1 MFTLT
6 EKHLSKLC
14 EQNSFEIDRSVM
26 VFFGLRGCLPVDDTN
41 HTFRT
46 EHQLQSVNINHVNP
60 RCTLIQWKP
69 DKGEFAVFPGSTVPN
84 RKYVGTAL
92 NSGGAG
98 ANQMLTGYYKDFR
111 KGKHK
116 PGGPT
121 SHDAFR
127 ETSGRPIRR
136 TADDYDYDNDDR
148 VEFANPN
155 DNMHAAWCQ
164 SVDSESF
171 ASAGCQV
178 IVGYPKCEK
187 RGANPAIGPWKDFKE
202 NAYSIDQNSFP
213 YVLLNGRD
221 AFKMAAMGSGKITAR
236 LRFGSSG
243 KLVEELQKLLGD
255 NNFYEGEIDGDFG
268 RRTIKAFLEYQTS
281 IFGDSEDDGIVGPNS
296 ASSIG
301 LKLPEIIL

>member
-6 EKHLSKLC
+6 EKHLSKLLD
-14 EQNSFEIDRSVM
+14 QNSFEIDTSLM
-26 VFFGLRGCLPVDDTN
+26 VFFGLRGCLPIDDTD
-41 HTFRT
+41 HTFRS
-46 EHQLQSVNINHVNP
+46 EQQLERTNINHVNP
-60 RCTLIQWKP
+60 RCTFIQWKP
-69 DKGEFAVFPGSTVPN
+69 KKGEFAVFPGSTVPS
-84 RKYVGTAL
+84 RKYVGKSL
-92 NSGGAG
+92 EKGGVG
-98 ANQMLTGYYKDFR
+98 ANQMMTGYYKDYR

-164 SVDSESF
+164 SVNSNSF

-178 IVGYPKCEK
+178 IVGYPKCTK
-187 RGANPAIGPWKDFKE
+187 RGDQPALGPWKDYQE
-202 NAYSIDQNSFP
+202 NAYNIDQKSFP
-213 YVLLNGRD
+213 YILLNGRD
-221 AFKMAAMGSGKITAR
+221 AFRIAVLSSGRISGR

-243 KLVEELQKLLGD
+243 KPVEELQKLLGEK
-255 NNFYEGEIDGDFG
+255 NFYEGKIDGDFG
-268 RRTIKAFLEYQTS
+268 RRTITGLLEYQVS
-281 IFGDSEDDGIVGPNS
+281 VFGEDEDDGIVGPNT
-296 ASSIG
+296 ASSLG
-301 LKLPEIIL
+301 LNLPEIIL